1 MWDTRLVCYSAFDA
15 PPFAHSDPL
24 PSGVVSRIRPSEPA
38 TDSHSLGE
46 FMRRRVNRKS
56 WIGCPQRLLQT
67 RSAPTRCSLSLSFI
81 AKVNLFPA
89 VPTSRALFTI
99 LVQPR
104 RNRRSADD
112 IAAARSLAVFRKKKR
127 GKRGKKMKRKRGRDA
142 WNDG

>member
-67 RSAPTRCSLSLSFI
+67 LDALRAYSILSLSLSLSFSLSFI
-81 AKVNLFPA
+81 AKVNLFPHPA

-104 RNRRSADD
+104 RNRRSAM
-112 IAAARSLAVFRKKKR
+112 ILPHLVPLAVFRKK
-127 GKRGKKMKRKRGRDA
+127 
-142 WNDG
+142 

>member
-67 RSAPTRCSLSLSFI
+67 LDALRAYSMLSLSLSFI

-89 VPTSRALFTI
+89 VPTARALFTI

-104 RNRRSADD
+104 RNRRSAM
-112 IAAARSLAVFRKKKR
+112 ILPQLVPSPFFA
-127 GKRGKKMKRKRGRDA
+127 KRKGEKGEKR
-142 WNDG
+142 